1 MAIIGIVAVAQ
12 DLAIGKDGKLPWHYT
27 ADLKHFKETTS
38 GHAVVMGMN
47 TWRSIGKPLPN
58 RLNIVLSRSVQ
69 SERAENLIFLHSE
82 REAVD
87 LAKFLKCDLFVI
99 GGSKTYLEFADAIE
113 AWIVTRVPIAV
124 DDADVFMP
132 NDFLTAFSQIE
143 SREIGDG
150 LIVET
155 LRR

>member
-12 DLAIGKDGKLPWHYT
+12 DLAIGKYGKLPWHYA

-99 GGSKTYLEFADAIE
+99 GGSKTYLEFANAIE
-113 AWIVTRVPIAV
+113 AWIVTRIPIAV
-124 DDADVFMP
+124 DNADVFMP
-132 NDFLTAFSQIE
+132 NDFLTAFSHIE